1 MGGVGLHQILVLALG
16 AAQGAGQ
23 LLRPILQLGV
33 AKLIGVDPAGICSGT
48 QQHAEGQQGA
58 SKRMAHHGCVSRA
71 DVAID
76 GAIAGNVVAAFICP
90 SARALSSR
98 GGKLALPDPS
108 GEFAGVAGEQGTIG
122 IKQIGLWRAVD
133 AELKSQFAVGV
144 GQYGAIGVARLD
156 KPGAGRIPFVAI
168 VETVEGH
175 CVRELAEQRMF
186 GAAVGAPAGPD
197 VKDKG
202 LPP

>member
-1 MGGVGLHQILVLALG
+1 M
-16 AAQGAGQ
+16 AGQ
-23 LLRPILQLGV
+23 
-33 AKLIGVDPAGICSGT
+33 
-48 QQHAEGQQGA
+48 
-58 SKRMAHHGCVSRA
+58 
-71 DVAID
+71 
-76 GAIAGNVVAAFICP
+76 
-90 SARALSSR
+90 
-98 GGKLALPDPS
+98 
-108 GEFAGVAGEQGTIG
+108 QGTIG

-175 CVRELAEQRMF
+175 GTREFAEQRMF

-197 VKDKG
+197 VKHKG
-202 LPP
+202 LALEAGGLDWTPIQQIVALPRRQGTPERCLILAVGVVAKAEPEQGAEAQGQQQGNKEAQAGSHNASCPSW